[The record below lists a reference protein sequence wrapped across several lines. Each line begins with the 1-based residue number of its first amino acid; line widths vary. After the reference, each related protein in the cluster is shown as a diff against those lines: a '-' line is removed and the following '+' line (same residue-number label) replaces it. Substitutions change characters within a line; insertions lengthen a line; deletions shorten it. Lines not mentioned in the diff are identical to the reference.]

1 MTLSLPHE
9 DIWQPERSWYACD
22 GSQLSNWASYR
33 KNVNIINII
42 IDKFQWTHPGIINH
56 VQAHQQQG
64 CPQLPLVS
72 IPDVDGRSSLGRH
85 CKVPERWPGEMVAM
99 RWDKGNY
106 LEVSKPVSGMLYVI
120 YEKIMGHS
128 VKNMGSYMGSWEVH
142 TLISEILG
150 YGTPTNLESQVF
162 PCTVECL
169 FGEELCWWSTKICK
183 RCMFAACTLIMPLR

>member
-1 MTLSLPHE
+1 MKIFGSLRGHDVPVME
-9 DIWQPERSWYACD
+9 ASW
-22 GSQLSNWASYR
+22 GTEQVTE

-56 VQAHQQQG
+56 VQTHQQQG

-106 LEVSKPVSGMLYVI
+106 LEVSKPVSGMLYVMRKLWGI
-120 YEKIMGHS
+120 QLKTWDHI
-128 VKNMGSYMGSWEVH
+128 WEVGKY
-142 TLISEILG
+142 ILW
-150 YGTPTNLESQVF
+150 YRKFWGTEHPRILEVKCF
-162 PCTVECL
+162 PAL
-169 FGEELCWWSTKICK
+169 
-183 RCMFAACTLIMPLR
+183 